1 MDLGLKGKVAIVTGG
16 ARGIG
21 KATVEAYAKEG
32 ANVVIGD
39 MIVDEAQAV
48 AKSLSKG
55 GVKAIAVKCDV
66 SKKADADNLAAAA
79 LKEFGKIDILFN
91 NAGFTLA
98 KPFLDVDEKDID
110 RVLGVMVKG
119 VILCTQAVL
128 PHMMEKNYGKI
139 INTCSIAGLE
149 GQDMSHIYCAAKF
162 GVLGLTE
169 ALAKDMAGYGINV
182 NAVCPGFTATH
193 FYDPVITV
201 LGMSGTMDD
210 AEAKSTI
217 EGMFG
222 PKSLFGGMLAPEDIA
237 AAVLFLSSDVS
248 KNMTGTYI
256 NVSGGA
262 RMP

>member
-21 KATVEAYAKEG
+21 KASVEAYAREG

-39 MIVDEAQAV
+39 MIIDEAQAV
-48 AKSLSKG
+48 AKSISKG

-66 SKKADADNLAAAA
+66 SKKTDANNLAAAA

-91 NAGFTLA
+91 NAGFTVA
-98 KPFLDVDEKDID
+98 KPFVDVEEKDID
-110 RVLGVMVKG
+110 RILGVMVKG
-119 VILCTQAVL
+119 VVLCTQAVL
-128 PHMMEKNYGKI
+128 PHMMEKKYGKI

-149 GQDMSHIYCAAKF
+149 GQDSSHIYSAAKF

-169 ALAKDMAGYGINV
+169 SLAKDMAGYKINV
-182 NAVCPGFTATH
+182 NAVCPGFTRTH
-193 FYDPVITV
+193 FYDPVIT
-201 LGMSGTMDD
+201 LMGMSTTMDD
-210 AEAKSTI
+210 PEAKTTV
-217 EGMFG
+217 EQMFG
-222 PKSLFGGMLAPEDIA
+222 PKSLFGSMIAPEDIA

-248 KNMTGTYI
+248 SNMTGTYI

>member
-21 KATVEAYAKEG
+21 KATVEAYAREE

-39 MIVDEAQAV
+39 MILDEAQAV
-48 AKSLSKG
+48 AKSVSKG

-66 SKKADADNLAAAA
+66 SKKADVDNLVATA
-79 LKEFGKIDILFN
+79 LTEFGKIDILFN
-91 NAGFTLA
+91 NAGFTVPGYFA
-98 KPFLDVDEKDID
+98 NLDENDLD
-110 RVLGVMVKG
+110 RVFSVLVKG
-119 VILCTQAVL
+119 VFLCTKAVL

-149 GQDMSHIYCAAKF
+149 GIEGSSIYCAGKF
-162 GVLGLTE
+162 AVLGLTE
-169 ALAKDMAGYGINV
+169 ALAKEVAANKINV
-182 NAVCPGFTATH
+182 NAVCPGFTRTH
-193 FYDPVITV
+193 FYDPVLTL
-201 LGMSGTMDD
+201 LGMSPDD
-210 AEAKSTI
+210 SQARETL
-217 EGMFG
+217 EQMLG
-222 PKSLFGGMLAPEDIA
+222 PKSLFGRMIAPEDIA

-248 KNMTGTYI
+248 SSMTGTYI

>member
-21 KATVEAYAKEG
+21 KATVEAYAREG

-39 MIVDEAQAV
+39 MILDEAQGV
-48 AKSLSKG
+48 AKSASKG
-55 GVKAIAVKCDV
+55 AVKAIAVKCDV
-66 SKKADADNLAAAA
+66 SKKTDANNLAAAA

-91 NAGFTLA
+91 NAGFTVA
-98 KPFLDVDEKDID
+98 KPFADVEEADID

-128 PHMMEKNYGKI
+128 PHMMEKKYGKI

-149 GQDMSHIYCAAKF
+149 GQDSSHIYCAAKF

-169 ALAKDMAGYGINV
+169 ALAKDMAGYRINV
-182 NAVCPGFTATH
+182 NAVCPGFTLTR
-193 FYDPVITV
+193 FYDPV
-201 LGMSGTMDD
+201 LALMGMSPDD
-210 AEAKSTI
+210 SEAKATV
-217 EGMFG
+217 EQMFG
-222 PKSLFGGMLAPEDIA
+222 PKSLFGSMIAPKDIS

-248 KNMTGTYI
+248 SNMTGTYI